1 MSLRT
6 VRYCIHYT
14 RIVIAA
20 AAVRILFGAAP
31 PPERGR
37 YIAVR
42 WRLERGD
49 SGAVVVGGFVGRLV
63 GHHQHTNIATFCWR
77 YYCLPRIIRML
88 RQDFV
93 MLVVVKLW
101 QRFTKTHIVL
111 PKTAQRAKRPV
122 MSVAG
127 GKR

>member
-1 MSLRT
+1 ML
-6 VRYCIHYT
+6 
-14 RIVIAA
+14 
-20 AAVRILFGAAP
+20 P

-42 WRLERGD
+42 WRLEESGD

-63 GHHQHTNIATFCWR
+63 GHHQHANIATFCWC

-88 RQDFV
+88 REVIV
-93 MLVVVKLW
+93 MLGVIKLW
-101 QRFTKTHIVL
+101 ERFTKPHIVL
-111 PKTAQRAKRPV
+111 PEPAQRAKRPV